1 MVIRNTIDQ
10 SKTGLNHVTFTNAY
24 GFEMAVDTI
33 GGIAPK
39 YSALVFDGSNTNA
52 NGLQFDNVNGTNILL
67 VDLANPSITD
77 STLTLGIDDYSIG
90 KSAALSAY
98 GAGAGISD
106 PFTVS
111 SGTFTGDS
119 EGSCGNNG
127 NGISMIYI
135 ENSYAELD
143 LIDITDN
150 GYGIFFQQSS
160 GELTNSDITVNC
172 AAVDTKG
179 LKQTG
184 DIKHTLK
191 IENNVFL
198 ESIYSNSIKISINNQ
213 TYQIYLSDK
222 KRVTEVDGVINLDVS
237 LLEILPYLKINQGSI
252 NGTIGV
258 YISDR
263 VDGKI
268 IKKLHLKE
276 TDLLFNLS
284 GYNVFNLATLSDA
297 YRKLENR
304 KEIVAS
310 IYRDGKITKLIA
322 RRIDA

>member
-1 MVIRNTIDQ
+1 MINLQINNIIKILFYILIPLSILFFYQSLTHENQSEIKEGEIFNISFNNQTISIDFI
-10 SKTGLNHVTFTNAY
+10 SLFNDKTEVSEDASQISFQELGIELAGIVSINNQPNRGYIILNFTN
-24 GFEMAVDTI
+24 
-33 GGIAPK
+33 K
-39 YSALVFDGSNTNA
+39 
-52 NGLQFDNVNGTNILL
+52 
-67 VDLANPSITD
+67 
-77 STLTLGIDDYSIG
+77 
-90 KSAALSAY
+90 KSDKK
-98 GAGAGISD
+98 IFK
-106 PFTVS
+106 P
-111 SGTFTGDS
+111 GD
-119 EGSCGNNG
+119 
-127 NGISMIYI
+127 
-135 ENSYAELD
+135 
-143 LIDITDN
+143 
-150 GYGIFFQQSS
+150 
-160 GELTNSDITVNC
+160 
-172 AAVDTKG
+172 
-179 LKQTG
+179 
-184 DIKHTLK
+184 K

-252 NGTIGV
+252 NGTLGV

-263 VDGKI
+263 VDGNI

>member
-1 MVIRNTIDQ
+1 MNF
-10 SKTGLNHVTFTNAY
+10 VTFDNIFKILFYILIPLSIIFLYQSFNSFNQTKLKTEKIFN
-24 GFEMAVDTI
+24 I
-33 GGIAPK
+33 
-39 YSALVFDGSNTNA
+39 S
-52 NGLQFDNVNGTNILL
+52 FDNQSIESNFVSLFDNSVEENLSSEEISFKDLGIELAGIVSINSQPDRGYILL
-67 VDLANPSITD
+67 NFINK
-77 STLTLGIDDYSIG
+77 
-90 KSAALSAY
+90 KSDKK
-98 GAGAGISD
+98 IFK
-106 PFTVS
+106 P
-111 SGTFTGDS
+111 GD
-119 EGSCGNNG
+119 
-127 NGISMIYI
+127 
-135 ENSYAELD
+135 
-143 LIDITDN
+143 
-150 GYGIFFQQSS
+150 
-160 GELTNSDITVNC
+160 
-172 AAVDTKG
+172 
-179 LKQTG
+179 
-184 DIKHTLK
+184 K

-213 TYQIYLSDK
+213 TYQIYLSNK

-237 LLEILPYLKINQGSI
+237 LLEILPYLKIDQGSI
-252 NGTIGV
+252 NGTLGV

-284 GYNVFNLATLSDA
+284 GYNVFNLATLNDA

>member
-1 MVIRNTIDQ
+1 MNF
-10 SKTGLNHVTFTNAY
+10 VTFDNIFKILFYILIPLSIIFLYQSFNSFNQTKLKTEKIFN
-24 GFEMAVDTI
+24 I
-33 GGIAPK
+33 
-39 YSALVFDGSNTNA
+39 S
-52 NGLQFDNVNGTNILL
+52 FDNQSIESNFVSLFDNSVEENLSSEEISFKDLGIELAGIVSINSQPDRGYILL
-67 VDLANPSITD
+67 NFINK
-77 STLTLGIDDYSIG
+77 
-90 KSAALSAY
+90 KSDKK
-98 GAGAGISD
+98 IFK
-106 PFTVS
+106 P
-111 SGTFTGDS
+111 GD
-119 EGSCGNNG
+119 
-127 NGISMIYI
+127 
-135 ENSYAELD
+135 
-143 LIDITDN
+143 
-150 GYGIFFQQSS
+150 
-160 GELTNSDITVNC
+160 
-172 AAVDTKG
+172 
-179 LKQTG
+179 
-184 DIKHTLK
+184 K

-252 NGTIGV
+252 NGTLGV

-284 GYNVFNLATLSDA
+284 GYNVFNLATLNDA

>member
-1 MVIRNTIDQ
+1 MINLQINNIIKILFYILIPLSILFFYQSLTHENQSEIKEGEIFNISFNNQTISIDFI
-10 SKTGLNHVTFTNAY
+10 SLFNDKTEVSEDASQISFQELGIELAGIVSINNQPNRGYIILNFTN
-24 GFEMAVDTI
+24 
-33 GGIAPK
+33 K
-39 YSALVFDGSNTNA
+39 
-52 NGLQFDNVNGTNILL
+52 
-67 VDLANPSITD
+67 
-77 STLTLGIDDYSIG
+77 
-90 KSAALSAY
+90 KSDKK
-98 GAGAGISD
+98 IFK
-106 PFTVS
+106 P
-111 SGTFTGDS
+111 GD
-119 EGSCGNNG
+119 
-127 NGISMIYI
+127 
-135 ENSYAELD
+135 
-143 LIDITDN
+143 
-150 GYGIFFQQSS
+150 
-160 GELTNSDITVNC
+160 
-172 AAVDTKG
+172 
-179 LKQTG
+179 
-184 DIKHTLK
+184 K

-252 NGTIGV
+252 NGTLGV

-263 VDGKI
+263 VDGNI

-322 RRIDA
+322 RRIDV